1 LKKRGSNL
9 GVTIAVTALLL
20 SLGLF
25 IFTFQRET
33 EFLGNATEQGA
44 GRVILDV
51 PFVLQKEWCCSEA
64 SASMVLRYYGH
75 DLSQDQINEMGYDRF
90 ENMLPLLAKYVN
102 CKYAFL
108 TTEDLKR
115 EIDEGDPVI
124 IRILPPPGSFLHTIV
139 VVGYDN
145 KNIYVHDP
153 AVGPKLPVS
162 PQTLLSVWRFT
173 KCVAIIFSPQNKGR

>member
-51 PFVLQKEWCCSEA
+51 PFVLQKEWYCSEA

-108 TTEDLKR
+108 TMEDLKR

-124 IRILPPPGSFLHTIV
+124 IRILPGSFLHTIV
-139 VVGYDN
+139 VVGYNN
-145 KNIYVHDP
+145 KYIYVHDP
-153 AVGPKLPVS
+153 AVGPKIPVD
-162 PQTLLSVWRFT
+162 PQALLFVWRFT
-173 KCVAIIFSPQNKGR
+173 KYAAIIFSPEQRGGK